1 MNDENTPVIIGTGQL
16 VDRDADVDNFIEPLE
31 MLVRVAKDAADA
43 TGAGHRLL
51 TQLDAVALVET
62 VGWHPTNP
70 VNLVAER
77 IGAHTANQYV
87 TGTGGENG
95 TALVNFM
102 ANEIINGR
110 SGLALIAGCNNLKV
124 LMKARSVGRYLTWT
138 RGGEGKAEMIGVDK
152 PGVNALE
159 EEYGLRQPPDI
170 YPLFENALRAQLGLS
185 LAEHKDLM
193 GRMFTGF
200 TEVAAKNPYAWFPV
214 RRSATELTSVT
225 AENRMIS
232 FPYPKY
238 LNAILN
244 TEQAA
249 GLIICSVA
257 QARRLGVPESQWVYW
272 WGGAQCNEKAWW
284 TSERPSFTESPAM
297 DDTHTS
303 ALANAGLDVSEVDH
317 FDLYSCFP
325 VAVEMACKVLGLEF
339 DDPRGFTATGGLPYA
354 GGPASAYTLHSLAE
368 MVRCLIE
375 NPGHKGMVTGNGW
388 FLTKHSATI
397 LASSPIYAPRNG
409 LIDDLPS
416 RKMQTTAREVN
427 PEPDGPGIVE
437 AYTVAYGREGNPER
451 GIVLGKTKD
460 GSRFLANTPQD
471 VSLLNAF
478 VASEQIGATGKLSTV
493 QGKVVFEP

>member
-1 MNDENTPVIIGTGQL
+1 
-16 VDRDADVDNFIEPLE
+16 
-31 MLVRVAKDAADA
+31 
-43 TGAGHRLL
+43 
-51 TQLDAVALVET
+51 
-62 VGWHPTNP
+62 
-70 VNLVAER
+70 
-77 IGAHTANQYV
+77 
-87 TGTGGENG
+87 
-95 TALVNFM
+95 
-102 ANEIINGR
+102 
-110 SGLALIAGCNNLKV
+110 
-124 LMKARSVGRYLTWT
+124 
-138 RGGEGKAEMIGVDK
+138 MIGVDK

-170 YPLFENALRAQLGLS
+170 YPLFENALRAAARSVAGRTQRLDGAVVYRIYRNCGKES
-185 LAEHKDLM
+185 LCL
-193 GRMFTGF
+193 
-200 TEVAAKNPYAWFPV
+200 VPV
-214 RRSATELTSVT
+214 KRSATELTSVT

-249 GLIICSVA
+249 GLIICSAA

-297 DDTHTS
+297 EDTHTS
-303 ALANAGLDVSEVDH
+303 ALANAGIDVSEVDH

-325 VAVEMACKVLGLEF
+325 VAVEMACKVLGLEI
-339 DDPRGFTATGGLPYA
+339 DDPRGFTVTGGLPYA

-375 NPGHKGMVTGNGW
+375 NPGHTGMVTGNGW
-388 FLTKHSATI
+388 YLTKHSATI
-397 LASSPIYAPRNG
+397 LASSPNDAPRNG

-427 PEPDGPGIVE
+427 PEPDGPGIIE

-451 GIVLGKTKD
+451 SIVLGKTKD

-478 VASEQIGATGKLSTV
+478 VASEQIGAAGKLSTV
-493 QGKVVFEP
+493 QGKVVLNLEPVRWINLRSLGPAQE